1 MLLPHASGNILSAL
15 ICLVVIGKVSHGSGC
30 AAKICFYGS
39 SASAAAAHKAWSPS
53 TKKPTDDILLSRH
66 RLFCSGAGLM
76 FPGNSLENMLFV
88 YTLPPPQL
96 SQSQLS

>member
-1 MLLPHASGNILSAL
+1 MGLAVLPKSAFTVAVQVQL
-15 ICLVVIGKVSHGSGC
+15 QLARLGAPV
-30 AAKICFYGS
+30 
-39 SASAAAAHKAWSPS
+39 PR
-53 TKKPTDDILLSRH
+53 KPTDDILLSRR

-88 YTLPPPQL
+88 YTLPPPRL